1 MRWDDERYVRLYTR
15 DTTTWKLLSW
25 QAKCLLPL
33 LLRKV
38 DRAGIADVGDEHALG
53 IAALTDMPLELV
65 AAALAGPH
73 GLVERGVLVFRG
85 PLLLIPNFAPAQEA
99 RASDAQRQREH
110 RARARDFARF
120 GEVSQI
126 VTMVSQPVTPSL
138 AEPSLDNRVSL
149 SGSDAGE
156 ITKLS
161 DKDKT
166 TTRMRALPPKGGT
179 QMEIPGA
186 GKLTKQVA
194 PELPD
199 WLPRDAWEEW
209 VAHRKASKHPL
220 TPQAVKQQIRDL
232 DKLRGQGHDPA
243 GVIAQSIGCGWRGLF
258 AVDQGGRR
266 GAKQGV
272 SNIDPASK
280 KAYEEAF

>member
-38 DRAGIADVGDEHALG
+38 DRAGIADVGEEHALG

-73 GLVERGVLVFRG
+73 GLVERGVLIFRG
-85 PLLLIPNFAPAQEA
+85 PLLLIPNFGPAQEA

-126 VTMVSQPVTPSL
+126 VTGVSQPVTPSL
-138 AEPSLDNRVSL
+138 AEPSLDDRVSL

-161 DKDKT
+161 DKDKA
-166 TTRMRALPPKGGT
+166 TRVRALPPKGGT

-186 GKLTKQVA
+186 GKLTKAA

-199 WLPRDAWEEW
+199 WLPREAWEEW

-220 TPQAVKQQIRDL
+220 TPQAIKQQIRDL
-232 DKLRGQGHDPA
+232 DKLRGQGHAP
-243 GVIAQSIGCGWRGLF
+243 GEVIAQSIGRGWRGLF
-258 AVDQGGRR
+258 AVDQGGGRR
-266 GAKQGV
+266 AKQGV
-272 SNIDPASK
+272 SNIDPETK
-280 KAYEEAF
+280 KRYEEAF